1 MNPRVAENK
10 DVLDS
15 HVKHREA
22 FRPSAP
28 AVLEEFVHEYFD
40 IARPSP
46 HML

>member
-10 DVLDS
+10 DVLNS

-22 FRPSAP
+22 FRPFGP

-40 IARPSP
+40 IDRPSAY
-46 HML
+46 ML